1 MGNKRQPAIVT
12 TSWDDGHPLDLPL
25 AELLATYGV
34 KGTFYVPIADPL
46 VPRMTRDEI
55 RDLHQMGMEV
65 GSHTQTHPRIH
76 RLDPEVVLRELRDSK
91 AYLEDLLGEEVPA
104 FCYPEGKFSRRNL
117 ALIDQAGYRLARTTL
132 GFRTDLEYDPRLM
145 PVGLQFW
152 RHSQRTLLQ
161 HALVQRNFR
170 GAADWMRL
178 WKGEHDPTRLSEHML
193 RHIQANGGV
202 LHIWGH
208 SWEIEQGGLW
218 KELEESLKRLS
229 GLGPL
234 LSLTNSQVADLVVQA
249 RLPRQSVYA

>member
-1 MGNKRQPAIVT
+1 MPENNAAVIT
-12 TSWDDGHPLDLPL
+12 TSWDDGHPLDLRV
-25 AELLATYGV
+25 AERLCVNGV
-34 KGTFYVPIADPL
+34 KGTFYIPIEYPI
-46 VPRMTRDEI
+46 VPRLSRNEI
-55 RDLHQMGMEV
+55 CELHQMGMEI

-76 RLDPEVVLRELRDSK
+76 RLEPDVILRELRDSK

-117 ALIDQAGYRLARTTL
+117 ALIDQAGYRLARTTV
-132 GFRTDLEYDPRLM
+132 GFRTDLDYDTRLM

-161 HALVQRNFR
+161 HALVQGNFR

-178 WKGEHDPTRLSEHML
+178 WKGENDLGRLSEYMG
-193 RHIQANGGV
+193 RHIRTNGGV

-218 KELEESLKRLS
+218 KELEDCLKRLS
-229 GLGPL
+229 DLGPL

-249 RLPRQSVYA
+249 RLPQQSVYA

>member
-1 MGNKRQPAIVT
+1 MPENNTAAIT
-12 TSWDDGHPLDLPL
+12 TSWDDGHPMDLRV
-25 AELLATYGV
+25 AELLCVYGV
-34 KGTFYVPIADPL
+34 KGTFYVPIEYPII
-46 VPRMTRDEI
+46 PRLSRDEI
-55 RDLHQMGMEV
+55 RELHRMGMEI

-76 RLDPEVVLRELRDSK
+76 RLKPDVVLRELRDSK

-117 ALIDQAGYRLARTTL
+117 ALIDQTGYRLARTTV

-170 GAADWMRL
+170 GAVDWMRL
-178 WKGEHDPTRLSEHML
+178 WKGGHDPTRLSECMG
-193 RHIQANGGV
+193 RHIRTNGGV

-218 KELEESLKRLS
+218 QELEEALKRLS
-229 GLGPL
+229 DLGPL